1 MDSFCKVV
9 RSTRTSDS
17 ITVFYLI
24 EEETLRQWGKTT
36 DNLGLVLKNG
46 LMRSPTDRAL

>member
-9 RSTRTSDS
+9 RSTQTLDS

-46 LMRSPTDRAL
+46 LMRSPTDPAL